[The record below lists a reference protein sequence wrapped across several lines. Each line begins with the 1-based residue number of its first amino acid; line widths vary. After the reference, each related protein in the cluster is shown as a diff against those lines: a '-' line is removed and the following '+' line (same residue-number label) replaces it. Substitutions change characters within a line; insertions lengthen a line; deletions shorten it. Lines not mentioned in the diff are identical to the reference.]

1 MSGAV
6 GLDTVPEIYYYETAV
21 CRMPLKRVSFPPF
34 NWIIIEILPGCQLKD
49 TEFVYIQRD

>member
-6 GLDTVPEIYYYETAV
+6 GLDTVPEIYYYGTAV